1 VLGGRRGSPLR
12 RRDLLGRS
20 LRRRARAA
28 LPGPP
33 ERTGTEPLEAARTA
47 VTHGLDDAAPG
58 AAIIM
63 VAAVVLSVAFFRGVR
78 VESPPAAAGEPRTE
92 ADEDA
97 PALWHAPV

>member
-1 VLGGRRGSPLR
+1 
-12 RRDLLGRS
+12 
-20 LRRRARAA
+20 
-28 LPGPP
+28 
-33 ERTGTEPLEAARTA
+33 
-47 VTHGLDDAAPG
+47 
-58 AAIIM
+58 M